1 MRPRSPP
8 GPCLSPARHEPRKLV
23 AHAIDLHAVH
33 EELALVRST
42 PLADLAD
49 QHEAFQVQE
58 QIVELAKAVA
68 QPLFR
73 GHQAASSNATISPS
87 TNSASAV
94 GAGADLT
101 RATAIKAP
109 MTSSPVST

>member
-8 GPCLSPARHEPRKLV
+8 GPCSTPAPHEPRKLV
-23 AHAIDLHAVH
+23 AHAIDLDAVH

-42 PLADLAD
+42 PRADLTD
-49 QHEAFQVQE
+49 QHKAFQVQK
-58 QIVELAKAVA
+58 QVVELAKAVA
-68 QPLFR
+68 QSLFR
-73 GHQAASSNATISPS
+73 GHQAASSNATTSPS
-87 TNSASAV
+87 TNSAPAV

-101 RATAIKAP
+101 RATAIRTP